1 MVQKHLN
8 FRPLWILRNYGVER
22 EDLLFFSE
30 EILAATK
37 HIMGVLLGLNR
48 FYHPVS
54 AAPFKGMD
62 KFIQKM
68 AIAPPNLSSR
78 LKGIFQEE
86 PDIAVNHLGELIEET
101 FALVEKHMPEVDTTN
116 AKKCHTLWSDKF

>member
-1 MVQKHLN
+1 
-8 FRPLWILRNYGVER
+8 
-22 EDLLFFSE
+22 
-30 EILAATK
+30 
-37 HIMGVLLGLNR
+37 
-48 FYHPVS
+48 
-54 AAPFKGMD
+54 
-62 KFIQKM
+62 M

-116 AKKCHTLWSDKF
+116 AKKRYTLWSDKFYNLEHQASQNLTFKRPLANVRFYQSLFPVPCCLFPTSARSLKNHQKTQLSL